1 MTQDELSNAYFEWLY
16 NLVIPYDNFMHKLL
30 AHLHRVDFTY
40 TIPTDGNRAED
51 GINLRY
57 RFGDRFGYN
66 SHIIATYLDVRPCSV
81 LEMMV
86 ALALRCEEHIMGDWE
101 REDRTYQWFNL
112 MIENLDLAYM
122 SDYNYDPQVINRALD
137 IMLNRKYNRDGSNGG
152 LFVVKRPRQDLR
164 SVDIWYQMNWYL
176 STII

>member
-1 MTQDELSNAYFEWLY
+1 MTPDELNNEYFEWMY
-16 NLVIPYDNFMHKLL
+16 DLVLPSDNNTRKLL

-40 TIPTDGNRAED
+40 TIPMDGNRAED
-51 GINLRY
+51 GIALRY
-57 RFGDRFGYN
+57 RFGDRFGYDPRM
-66 SHIIATYLDVRPCSV
+66 IAAYLDTRPCSV

-112 MIENLDLAYM
+112 MLENLDLAYM
-122 SDYNYDPQVINRALD
+122 SDFNYDPQAVDYALD
-137 IMLNRKYNRDGSNGG
+137 IMLNRKYRRDGSNGG
-152 LFVVKRPRQDLR
+152 LFVVKKPRQDLR

-176 STII
+176 NTII